1 MKRFSTSESV
11 TEGHPNKLC
20 DQISDAIFDEI
31 LLRDLDTHI
40 ACETAATG
48 GIHTDNVVKNIKSD
62 VN

>member
-11 TEGHPNKLC
+11 TEGHHDKLC

-48 GIHTDNVVKNIKSD
+48 GGYILIMW
-62 VN
+62 